1 MALRCCCGTALVT
14 ICDLF
19 AEAAGHDGEPAD
31 LGAGPYS
38 SCSKDACVASLRK
51 DAAEWRLLAIR
62 SSTRIE
68 WAALT
73 KACAEAD
80 IVVADR
86 RLPRGCTPRWLKL
99 DRAGLEQTGGV
110 AIFLGTRPK
119 LETVAERQGD
129 HPWAQT
135 KRPISARSTP
145 PARSRPDR

>member
-1 MALRCCCGTALVT
+1 MRH
-14 ICDLF
+14 LF

-51 DAAEWRLLAIR
+51 EAAEWRLLAIR

-73 KACAEAD
+73 KACADAD